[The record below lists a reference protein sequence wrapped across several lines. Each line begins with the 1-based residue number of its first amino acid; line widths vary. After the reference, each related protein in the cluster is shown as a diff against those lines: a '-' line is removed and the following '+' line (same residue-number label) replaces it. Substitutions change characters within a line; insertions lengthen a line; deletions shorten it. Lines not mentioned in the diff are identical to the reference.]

1 MLPDKSVTQ
10 WIQISNEYICVN
22 FYIYNY
28 GPMTLSNEY
37 VQVTF
42 QILSLTEQLSE
53 RMITRSSTTWG
64 AF

>member
-10 WIQISNEYICVN
+10 WIQISNEYVLTFI
-22 FYIYNY
+22 FYNY